1 MRRERIALG
10 ATFVL
15 GLPALG
21 SGWFLDDW
29 LYLDRLAEGPP
40 GLATAASLYRLTA
53 AHGGAAMAIQH
64 GAMPWWMDTDAKV
77 ELCRPLAGILFA
89 VEHSIFG
96 AHVWAAHLCS
106 VLWFMLLTRAVA
118 RLYRRLP
125 SRVGLVALAIFVLD
139 DAHWQGLGW
148 LANRHAVVAS
158 APAMLGLLAW
168 LAHRERHAR
177 WGLPLALLGFAV
189 GLAGGESALQVLAFV
204 LAYELWGRRPRRV
217 HALAPVVALVLG
229 YLVLYRALGFG
240 ARGHQQYLDPIGE
253 PTRFVAAASVRAPTL
268 LADLVAGMPAD
279 LWAALPVLHPVYVV
293 VGVIATALAIALL
306 RMVWTRLDPALARE
320 LRWLAL
326 GSLGALLPALAGLP
340 GSRLL
345 LVPGI
350 GGAVV
355 LAVLV
360 VHLPA
365 SLVGRLARGWIVL
378 AHLVLAPLLLVMGLV
393 NLHVIGRATERVVVD
408 AEVPRERAAETDV
421 IVLYAPDLVALLY
434 PPHMLG
440 SSLAPRFRGWFTL
453 SIAPSAHVA
462 ERTGARSFTLRALD
476 GPFFASEW
484 ERLFRAERAALRIGE
499 PIVLDGL
506 TIELVAPDQLAITAT
521 RDLDDSALCLLA
533 WRDGALRRVTLPPVG
548 APLPIARSPG
558 VLGL

>member
-1 MRRERIALG
+1 MRRERIALA

-29 LYLDRLAEGPP
+29 LYLDRLAEG
-40 GLATAASLYRLTA
+40 GAASELYRLTA
-53 AHGGAAMAIQH
+53 AHGGPAAAIQH
-64 GAMPWWMDTDAKV
+64 GAMPWWMDTAAKV

-89 VEHSIFG
+89 AEHTLFG

-106 VLWFMLLTRAVA
+106 VLWFMLLTWAVA

-177 WGLPLALLGFAV
+177 WGLPLALLGFAI

-217 HALAPVVALVLG
+217 HALAPVVALVLA

-253 PTRFVAAASVRAPTL
+253 PLRFGEAALVRAPTL

-279 LWAALPVLHPVYVV
+279 LWGAMPVLHPIYVV
-293 VGVIATALAIALL
+293 VGVIATAIVIAL
-306 RMVWTRLDPALARE
+306 VWRVWPRLDPRLACE

-365 SLVGRLARGWIVL
+365 SLAGRLARGWIVL

-393 NLHVIGRATERVVVD
+393 NLHVIGRATERIVVD
-408 AEVPRERAAETDV
+408 AEVPREHAAQADV
-421 IVLYAPDLVALLY
+421 VVLYAPDLVALLY

-440 SSLAPRFRGWFTL
+440 SSLAPRVHGWFTL

-462 ERTGARSFTLRALD
+462 VRTGPHSFTLRALD

-484 ERLFRAERAALRIGE
+484 ERLFRAERAALQIGDR
-499 PIVLDGL
+499 VALDGV
-506 TIELVAPDQLAITAT
+506 TIELIAADELAITTPRA
-521 RDLDDSALCLLA
+521 LDDPALCLLA
-533 WRDGALRRVTLPPVG
+533 WHDGALRRVTLPPVG
-548 APLPIARSPG
+548 TPFAIARSPG